1 MNVDYIVVQAGGKG
15 TRLGHLTRNK
25 PKALVSVNNLPML
38 FHLFTKYPDKKF
50 IIIGDYQIDVLR
62 KYLEAFAKVQYL
74 VVDARGT
81 KGTCAGLQASMK
93 LIPSGN
99 PFLLIWSDI
108 ILPMDFCAPLACKNY
123 VGLSKDFEC
132 RWRYKDACFEEIP
145 STNHGVAGFFLF
157 EDKHPLEAVPESG
170 EFVRWL
176 QAQNIAFDTVDL
188 HKTMEFGLL
197 ERCEDA
203 ETASAH
209 LNVVSV
215 SEFDEYDALDKPSCR
230 PFNKITRVGD
240 RMLKIGIDKQGR
252 ELAVRERAWYK
263 AVQSMGFQA
272 IPKIFSYNPL
282 EMEWIDGG
290 NVFAVDLTMDQ
301 KQAVLRKIVAS
312 LQSLHQLG
320 AVETDFFSLKDAYL
334 SKTFKR
340 LGSIRDMLPFAD
352 RPMICINGKSCRNV
366 YFHRQELE
374 RRFEQYSP
382 PAFHL
387 LHGDCTFS
395 NILLNQQLDP
405 IFIDPRGY
413 FGHVELYGDP
423 AYDWAKL
430 YYSIAGNYDQFNRKN
445 FSLEITDEEVTL
457 AVESNG
463 WETLANT
470 FFDLVGD
477 EVSRRDIQLIHAII
491 WLSLTTYAWDDYDS
505 ICGAFYNGLYYLEEA
520 WRDD

>member
-15 TRLGHLTRNK
+15 TRLGPLTRNK

-74 VVDARGT
+74 VVDARGA
-81 KGTCAGLQASMK
+81 KGTCAGLHASME
-93 LIPSGN
+93 LIPTGS

-132 RWRYKDACFEEIP
+132 RWRYKDGCFEEVP
-145 STNHGVAGFFLF
+145 STNYGVAGFFLF
-157 EDKHPLEAVPESG
+157 EDKCVLDAVPESG

-176 QAQNIAFDTVDL
+176 QGQSISFDTVDL

-197 ERCEDA
+197 ERCEDSDA
-203 ETASAH
+203 VSAH

-215 SEFDEYDALDKPSCR
+215 SAFDEYDALDKPSCR
-230 PFNKITRVGD
+230 PFNRITRVGN
-240 RMLKIGIDKQGR
+240 RILKIGIDKQGR

-263 AVQSMGFQA
+263 AVQSMGFEA
-272 IPKIFSYNPL
+272 IPEIFSYNPL

-290 NVFAVDLTMDQ
+290 NVFELELTMDQ
-301 KQAVLRKIVAS
+301 KQELLQKIVSS
-312 LQSLHQLG
+312 LRSLHQRG
-320 AVETDFFSLKDAYL
+320 KVETDFFSLNEAYL

-340 LGSIRDMLPFAD
+340 LSSIRDMVPFAD
-352 RPMICINGKSCRNV
+352 RPVISINGRACRNV
-366 YFHRQELE
+366 YFNKQELE
-374 RRFEQYSP
+374 RRFDRYRPS
-382 PAFHL
+382 AFRL

-395 NILLNQQLDP
+395 NILLDQKLNAV
-405 IFIDPRGY
+405 FIDPRGY
-413 FGHVELYGDP
+413 FGHMELYGDP

-430 YYSIAGNYDQFNRKN
+430 YYSIVGNYDQFNRKN
-445 FSLEITDEEVTL
+445 FSLEMTDEVVSL
-457 AVESNG
+457 VVESNG
-463 WETLANT
+463 WETLADT

-477 EVSRRDIQLIHAII
+477 EVSRSDIQLIHAII

-505 ICGAFYNGLYYLEEA
+505 ICGAFYNGLYYLEEVGY
-520 WRDD
+520 D